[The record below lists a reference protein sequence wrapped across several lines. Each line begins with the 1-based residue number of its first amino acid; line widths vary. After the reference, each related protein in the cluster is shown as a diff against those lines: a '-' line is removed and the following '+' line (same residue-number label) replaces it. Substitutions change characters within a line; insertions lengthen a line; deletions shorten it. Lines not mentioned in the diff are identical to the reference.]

1 MKITEI
7 EQNFYDPDT
16 TRPFLIKA
24 QVENIKMRSKILRN
38 KRKRCDRM
46 HDPTE
51 GPWSLFPAL

>member
-7 EQNFYDPDT
+7 EQNFYDQDT
-16 TRPFLIKA
+16 TRPFLIKV

-46 HDPTE
+46 QDPTE
-51 GPWSLFPAL
+51 CNR